1 MTSDCPDGY
10 CKKKIQAVNDALG
23 YKTNDW
29 STLLEET
36 SEYEDV
42 KKALRF
48 CEVFKLEAKVC
59 EQENGFSVKIR
70 NDAMENLKTISTKTI
85 KYGNLIDR
93 Q

>member
-10 CKKKIQAVNDALG
+10 CQKKIQAVNDAIG
-23 YKTNDW
+23 YKADGW

-36 SEYEDV
+36 SDYENV
-42 KKALRF
+42 MNALRF

-59 EQENGFSVKIR
+59 EQENGFCVKIKHE
-70 NDAMENLKTISTKTI
+70 AMENLKTLSTKTM

>member
-23 YKTNDW
+23 YNDDW

-36 SEYEDV
+36 SNHEDV
-42 KKALRF
+42 MKALRF
-48 CEVFKLEAKVC
+48 CEVFKLEAKVSV
-59 EQENGFSVKIR
+59 EDNKFSVKIR
-70 NDAMENLKTISTKTI
+70 NESMESLKTISAKTM